1 MGSQDVL
8 TSTHD
13 EPCLLPR
20 RSPWRAPHLLT
31 SNPRRTLPC
40 TTQKPLAASPH
51 LLTFNPRRSLPSRTA
66 MPLAVPL
73 HLLTFNPRRS
83 LPSPNDEAIRPL
95 NSCSLS
101 RPSTCSTFA
110 QVMRPLGA
118 SLQGTASPAS
128 GIRCVGSIRAGL
140 RCYDTCGSLPTTSRR
155 ERRVSLFACV
165 ALESGDEGPL
175 RLLDEGHRH
184 GAGMGTKRAAA
195 PTRRL
200 EPALQ
205 RY

>member
-1 MGSQDVL
+1 MWAL
-8 TSTHD
+8 TMCSLSTHD

-20 RSPWRAPHLLT
+20 RSPWRALHLLT

-40 TTQKPLAASPH
+40 TTEKPLAASPH

-73 HLLTFNPRRS
+73 HRLTFNPRRS

-128 GIRCVGSIRAGL
+128 GRRCGKHSCGATLL
-140 RCYDTCGSLPTTSRR
+140 RHLRLTSNNVSEREKGFTFC
-155 ERRVSLFACV
+155 ERRS
-165 ALESGDEGPL
+165 
-175 RLLDEGHRH
+175 
-184 GAGMGTKRAAA
+184 
-195 PTRRL
+195 
-200 EPALQ
+200 
-205 RY
+205 